1 MSRLLVAISLYG
13 LLLSVPAA
21 PQSQPPAPEP
31 KLPAPGGQA
40 PAQPGTAQPGT
51 AQPKPLVQTRPGQED
66 QRPSFKGG
74 VTEVIVPVTVTDD
87 RGKFLSNLEAK
98 DFRVTDEGRPQK
110 VTFFSHQEK
119 QPVVVGFLV
128 DLSNNSRIH
137 WNTYQDAILELVW
150 NLLPGDPRYSGYLIS
165 YANEAELLVNTT
177 TDSEKLAEKVRKM
190 KPGGGAA
197 LFDAIYKSCTTR
209 SLVPGEPYEPRRILI
224 IIGDGHNNTGTHGLG
239 EVLELAQRNL
249 VTIYAISTMAYG
261 FSNEDQDV
269 LEKLT
274 TETGGHVEYPLNNL
288 YKDVSGYL
296 SNPSDA
302 GNYALTV
309 GTGGYAAEISK
320 GIFGAISGIS
330 GEITTQYVLRYTPDV
345 DPEKLPKLM
354 RKLKV
359 DVPDLPNVKIRYRPY
374 YYPNPVP
381 GATPIGGN

>member
-1 MSRLLVAISLYG
+1 MLRLLVAISLCG
-13 LLLSVPAA
+13 LLVLPAV
-21 PQSQPPAPEP
+21 PQSQPPAPPSPAGQSQPSATQP
-31 KLPAPGGQA
+31 KLPESPQPPGQA
-40 PAQPGTAQPGT
+40 
-51 AQPKPLVQTRPGQED
+51 KPPVQREPS
-66 QRPSFKGG
+66 PSFTGG
-74 VTEVIVPVTVTDD
+74 VTEVIVPVTVKDD

-119 QPVVVGFLV
+119 QPVVIGFLI
-128 DLSNNSRIH
+128 DLSNNTRIH
-137 WNTYQDAILELVW
+137 WKTYQDAILELIW

-177 TDSEKLAEKVRKM
+177 TDSEKLADKVRKM

-197 LFDAIYKSCTTR
+197 FFDALYKSCTTR
-209 SLVPGEPYEPRRILI
+209 SLVKGEPYEPRRIVI
-224 IIGDGHNNTGTHGLG
+224 VVGDGHNNVGTHGMA

-249 VTIYAISTMAYG
+249 VTIYAISTMAFG

-274 TETGGHVEYPLNNL
+274 HDTGGHVEYPLNNL

-320 GIFGAISGIS
+320 GIFNAISGIS

-345 DPEKLPKLM
+345 DPEGRAKLT
-354 RKLKV
+354 RKIKV
-359 DVPDLPNVKIRYRPY
+359 DIPDLPNVQMLYRPY

-381 GATPIGGN
+381 GTRPAPTGGN